1 MALTIT
7 TVQDPKDLEDFL
19 RLPWTIY
26 KGNPYWVPPLLKE
39 VKEML
44 DVDFYPFWK
53 HACREL
59 FLARDNGQT
68 LGRIAAIVDDNHNK
82 FHEEKTG
89 FFGFYECVDNF
100 DVSQALYETA
110 RKWLKDKSMDRMRG
124 PASPS
129 LNDECAFLL
138 EGFDMP
144 PTIMMPYNPEY
155 YLRQAEKF
163 GMHKVK
169 DLYAFIKYAKD
180 GIPPRI
186 QKMIDRI
193 KARTGVKIRPFNMK
207 EFDRDNQYLKDIY
220 NSAWE
225 KNWGFVPMTEEEID
239 LATKKLKPFAD
250 PDLVLF
256 AELDGKPVGLSVTVP
271 DINQILIKLNG
282 RLGLIEMLKFMY
294 YKNKVTGVRSLI
306 GGVKKEYRESGII
319 AAIYHETE
327 MANLKHGYE
336 WCELGWNLE
345 DNDLI
350 NKFDSAIGG
359 KIYKKYRFYEIDL

>member
-7 TVQDPKDLEDFL
+7 PVQDRKDLEDFL

-53 HACREL
+53 HARRDL
-59 FLARDNGQT
+59 FLARDNGKT

-89 FFGFYECVDNF
+89 FFGFYECADNF

-110 RKWLKDKSMDRMRG
+110 RKWLKDKGMDRMRG

-138 EGFDMP
+138 EGFNMP

-155 YLRQAEKF
+155 YLSQAEKS

-193 KARTGVKIRPFNMK
+193 KLRTGVKVRPFNMK

-225 KNWGFVPMTEEEID
+225 RNWGFVPMTEEEID
-239 LATKKLKPFAD
+239 LATTKLKPFAE

-282 RLGLIEMLKFMY
+282 RLGPIEMLKFMY

-327 MANLKHGYE
+327 MANLKLGYE

-350 NKFDSAIGG
+350 NKFDEAIGG
-359 KIYKKYRFYEIDL
+359 KIYKKYRFYEIAL

>member
-1 MALTIT
+1 MALIIT
-7 TVQDPKDLEDFL
+7 PVQDHKDLEDFL
-19 RLPWTIY
+19 RLPWMIY
-26 KGNPYWVPPLLKE
+26 KGYPCWVPPLLKE

-44 DVDFYPFWK
+44 DTDFYPFWK

-59 FLARDNGQT
+59 FLARDNGKT

-82 FHEEKTG
+82 IHEEKTG

-110 RKWLKDKSMDRMRG
+110 RKWLKDKGMDRMRG

-193 KARTGVKIRPFNMK
+193 KSRTGVKVRPFNMK
-207 EFDRDNQYLKDIY
+207 EFERDNQYLKDIY

-239 LATKKLKPFAD
+239 LATKKLKPFAE

-282 RLGLIEMLKFMY
+282 RMGPIEMLKFMY

-319 AAIYHETE
+319 AAIYHENE
-327 MANLKHGYE
+327 MANLRHGYE

-350 NKFDSAIGG
+350 NKFDEAIGG
-359 KIYKKYRFYEIDL
+359 RVYKKYRFYEIAL